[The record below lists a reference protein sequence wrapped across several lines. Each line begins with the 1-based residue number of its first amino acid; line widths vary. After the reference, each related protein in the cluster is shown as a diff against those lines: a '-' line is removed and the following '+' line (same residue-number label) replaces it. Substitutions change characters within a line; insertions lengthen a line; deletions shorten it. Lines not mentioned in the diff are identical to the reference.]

1 MEITICI
8 GSSCHLK
15 GARNI
20 VAKLETLVQ
29 EKQLQ
34 DKIHLKGAFCMG
46 KCSTEGVS
54 VRLNEEL
61 FYLKPEN
68 TEQFFQDEILRRVE
82 A

>member
-15 GARNI
+15 GAREI
-20 VAKLETLVQ
+20 VAKLESIIE
-29 EKQLQ
+29 EKGLE
-34 DKIHLKGAFCMG
+34 GANSSEGRFCMG
-46 KCSTEGVS
+46 KCSVEGVS
-54 VRLNEEL
+54 IKLNDDL

-68 TEQFFQDEILRRVE
+68 TEQFFQDEILRRLE

>member
-15 GARNI
+15 GAREI
-20 VAKLETLVQ
+20 VAKLEAIIE
-29 EKQLQ
+29 EKGLQ
-34 DKIHLKGAFCMG
+34 DQIHLKGAFCMG
-46 KCSTEGVS
+46 KCSVEGVS
-54 VRLNEEL
+54 IRVNEEL

-68 TEQFFQDEILRRVE
+68 TEQFFQDEIVRRLG

>member
-15 GARNI
+15 GARDI
-20 VAKLETLVQ
+20 VAKLEAIIA
-29 EKQLQ
+29 EKELG

-46 KCSTEGVS
+46 KCSIEGVS
-54 VRLNEEL
+54 IKLNDEL

-68 TEQFFQDEILRRVE
+68 TEQFFQDEILRRLE

>member
-15 GARNI
+15 GAREI
-20 VAKLETLVQ
+20 VAKLESIIE
-29 EKQLQ
+29 EKGWKEQ
-34 DKIHLKGAFCMG
+34 IHLKGAFCMG
-46 KCSTEGVS
+46 KCSVEGVS
-54 VRLNEEL
+54 IKLNDDL

-68 TEQFFQDEILRRVE
+68 TEQFFQDEILRRLE